1 MKEQIEELTEK
12 YENAKRKKNQY
23 ESLANKSSLLKSSIE
38 DIEKEKKALQEERE
52 QSRLMMN
59 EILAMK
65 HQMELERQELE
76 KSKAQLSNKE
86 EDSIF
91 ESTYKD

>member
-1 MKEQIEELTEK
+1 
-12 YENAKRKKNQY
+12 
-23 ESLANKSSLLKSSIE
+23 
-38 DIEKEKKALQEERE
+38 
-52 QSRLMMN
+52 MMN

-76 KSKAQLSNKE
+76 KSKAQLSKTE

-91 ESTYKD
+91 KSTSKD